1 MGLRQRPSI
10 QLNRSRILSSSN
22 IALHTKINS
31 SSEINEAETSSSST
45 TTIEIL
51 TLVFPLLFIYIS
63 NQWSRYSI
71 SYLVDFSTPL
81 DNIDAAA
88 NKAMNIDLQFT
99 EVQYGILASTAF
111 TALFALTSL
120 VAGDLADRYNRKVL
134 TIISCI
140 VWSLATLYMS
150 YAHTYNEVLIARIVQ
165 GGACAFQLVGY
176 ALIADGVSKD
186 KKAFANGL
194 YGSAIYLGGAL
205 SSLSILLDERVG
217 WRATLMTV
225 SGYGI
230 LCAVLGSILIPSD
243 DNRDLKNNHATKQQS
258 AEVEEQSLIENVVEI
273 LSIPRMKY
281 LFLASFLRLCA
292 GLCIGIWKA

>member
-1 MGLRQRPSI
+1 
-10 QLNRSRILSSSN
+10 
-22 IALHTKINS
+22 
-31 SSEINEAETSSSST
+31 
-45 TTIEIL
+45 
-51 TLVFPLLFIYIS
+51 
-63 NQWSRYSI
+63 
-71 SYLVDFSTPL
+71 
-81 DNIDAAA
+81 
-88 NKAMNIDLQFT
+88 MNIDLQFT

-111 TALFALTSL
+111 TSLFALTSL

-217 WRATLMTV
+217 WCATLMTV

-243 DNRDLKNNHATKQQS
+243 DNRDL
-258 AEVEEQSLIENVVEI
+258 
-273 LSIPRMKY
+273 
-281 LFLASFLRLCA
+281 
-292 GLCIGIWKA
+292 